1 MSQRERNEWINQ
13 AKRRILANAR
23 ETDAYVR
30 DIMDLYD
37 ETANQLENEI
47 HAMFQRYAK
56 DNQLTNKE
64 AEALLSGEEYS
75 RWKKNIEKYLAESK
89 TDCRTK
95 LELNTL
101 SAKSR
106 ISRKEQLLSQIYR
119 QMLDL
124 SGDTETKLT
133 DLLGDLYQTNYY
145 RGCYELQSLAKVGFT
160 VAKVDKGMLKRV
172 LTHPWSGKNYSQAL
186 WENTDKLAA
195 LMRRELTMG
204 FMAGSSVQQ
213 MAKAVNDIMGKGRY
227 AAQRLVRTESS
238 YFSNQGELQSYREL
252 GIKEY
257 TFLGGGCEIC
267 QRLNGM
273 SFGLDGAEA
282 GLNLPPIHPNCKCTI
297 KAKPKIDLFKNREG
311 SNPLKE
317 NAKFEEWKKR
327 YVKEKAKEPLEPLTD
342 AEQHAINSYISS
354 SSYTWN
360 DKLRWGKKFTKQEG
374 QSIKAL
380 DSALKKMPK
389 YEGTLYRSVSDFGI
403 PDVEEFI
410 NSHVPGQPR
419 QFREYLSTSEMV
431 YDESFPIQYVI
442 QSKNGRDI
450 RTFNHKEKEILFERN
465 TWFVPTKIE
474 DHVIYME
481 EI

>member
-172 LTHPWSGKNYSQAL
+172 LTHPWSGK
-186 WENTDKLAA
+186 TIP
-195 LMRRELTMG
+195 RH
-204 FMAGSSVQQ
+204 F
-213 MAKAVNDIMGKGRY
+213 GK
-227 AAQRLVRTESS
+227 
-238 YFSNQGELQSYREL
+238 
-252 GIKEY
+252 
-257 TFLGGGCEIC
+257 
-267 QRLNGM
+267 
-273 SFGLDGAEA
+273 
-282 GLNLPPIHPNCKCTI
+282 
-297 KAKPKIDLFKNREG
+297 
-311 SNPLKE
+311 
-317 NAKFEEWKKR
+317 
-327 YVKEKAKEPLEPLTD
+327 
-342 AEQHAINSYISS
+342 
-354 SSYTWN
+354 
-360 DKLRWGKKFTKQEG
+360 
-374 QSIKAL
+374 
-380 DSALKKMPK
+380 
-389 YEGTLYRSVSDFGI
+389 
-403 PDVEEFI
+403 
-410 NSHVPGQPR
+410 
-419 QFREYLSTSEMV
+419 
-431 YDESFPIQYVI
+431 
-442 QSKNGRDI
+442 I
-450 RTFNHKEKEILFERN
+450 RTNWRR
-465 TWFVPTKIE
+465 
-474 DHVIYME
+474 
-481 EI
+481 